1 MRGLRIVAL
10 ALGLIGVG
18 LPTAAQQR
26 LAPAA
31 IAVLDF
37 QRVLRESAAGADI
50 RRQMEGLRKR
60 LQDDVA
66 KEEQGL
72 KAAEQSLL
80 ERRAQVSREQFEDA
94 RRDLERRM
102 VDAQRRAQD
111 QARDLDRSF
120 NGAAV
125 QVQAALVPIVQD
137 LARAN
142 GFSLVIDKSQALVVS
157 NAVDLT
163 GPAIQQLNQRLPA
176 VKVVPPAN

>member
-1 MRGLRIVAL
+1 
-10 ALGLIGVG
+10 
-18 LPTAAQQR
+18 
-26 LAPAA
+26 
-31 IAVLDF
+31 
-37 QRVLRESAAGADI
+37 
-50 RRQMEGLRKR
+50 
-60 LQDDVA
+60 
-66 KEEQGL
+66 
-72 KAAEQSLL
+72 
-80 ERRAQVSREQFEDA
+80 
-94 RRDLERRM
+94 M